1 LLTGV
6 TYRTDRHN
14 RQAGSVNSKT
24 ADNETDQRL
33 FDPIIKAK
41 PLSTS
46 FTHLFENVDKSST
59 KWLVTGAGGFI
70 GSHLEQALLDSGQ
83 HVVALDNFL
92 TGHRENLEKVL
103 AAVPAIAHANYE
115 LIEGDCGDE
124 AVVKRAMAGVDYVL
138 HQAALGSVPRSLE
151 QPLAS
156 FANNVD
162 GFFKVIIAAKDAGVK
177 RFVYASSSSI
187 YGDHPDLPKVE
198 SKTGNPLSP
207 YAATKVSN
215 ELFAAMVARCYG
227 MPCAGLRYF
236 NVFGARQDPNG
247 PYAAVIPKWVDALM
261 AGEGVWIHGDGET
274 SRDFCFIDN
283 VIQINLRAALT
294 SVPNS
299 DTGNDASASH
309 HAYNVAVGHRTTL
322 NELFVYLRDRV
333 AVEFP
338 QAAHAEPIYGD
349 FRPGDVRH
357 SQADISL
364 AATHLGY
371 SPTHTVEQ
379 GLDEAVQWYLRNCS
393 R

>member
-1 LLTGV
+1 MT
-6 TYRTDRHN
+6 
-14 RQAGSVNSKT
+14 K
-24 ADNETDQRL
+24 
-33 FDPIIKAK
+33 IKAK
-41 PLSTS
+41 NLSTS
-46 FTHLFENVDKSST
+46 FSTLFAGVEKPVS

-70 GSHLEQALLDSGQ
+70 GSHLVQALLNSGQ
-83 HVVALDNFL
+83 QVVALDSFL
-92 TGHRENLEKVL
+92 TGHRHNLEKVL
-103 AAVPAIAHANYE
+103 AAVPAASHANYE
-115 LIEGDCGDE
+115 LIEGDITDQATVE
-124 AVVKRAMAGVDYVL
+124 RAVQGVDYVL

-151 QPLAS
+151 QPLGS

-198 SKTGNPLSP
+198 PKTGNPLSP
-207 YAATKVSN
+207 YAATKASN

-261 AGEGVWIHGDGET
+261 AGEAVHINGDGET

-283 VIQINLRAALT
+283 VVQINLRAALT
-294 SVPNS
+294 NIST
-299 DTGNDASASH
+299 DDGTKH

-322 NELFVYLRDRV
+322 NELFFYLRDRV

-338 QAAHAEPIYGD
+338 HAADAAPVFGD
-349 FRPGDVRH
+349 FRSGDVRH

-364 AATHLGY
+364 AKQNLAYL
-371 SPTHTVEQ
+371 PTHTVEQ
-379 GLDEAVQWYLRNCS
+379 GLDEAVQWYLKNSPR
-393 R
+393 

>member
-1 LLTGV
+1 M
-6 TYRTDRHN
+6 
-14 RQAGSVNSKT
+14 
-24 ADNETDQRL
+24 
-33 FDPIIKAK
+33 I
-41 PLSTS
+41 TS
-46 FTHLFENVDKSST
+46 FSHLFNHVDKPVS

-70 GSHLEQALLDSGQ
+70 GSHLVQALLNCGQ
-83 HVVALDNFL
+83 KVVALDNFM
-92 TGHRENLEKVL
+92 TGHRHNLDNVL
-103 AAVPAIAHANYE
+103 ESVPANTHTNYE
-115 LIEGDCGDE
+115 LIEGDITDQSVAE
-124 AVVKRAMAGVDYVL
+124 RAMQGVDYVL

-156 FANNVD
+156 FSNNVD

-187 YGDHPDLPKVE
+187 YGDHPDLPKLE
-198 SKTGNPLSP
+198 LKTGNPLSP
-207 YAATKVSN
+207 YAATKASN
-215 ELFAAMVARCYG
+215 EMFAAMVARCYG

-261 AGEGVWIHGDGET
+261 AGQAVQINGDGQT

-283 VIQINLRAALT
+283 VVQINLRAALT
-294 SVPNS
+294 NAP
-299 DTGNDASASH
+299 TNDGISH

-322 NELFVYLRDRV
+322 NELFNFLKARV

-338 QAAHAEPIYGD
+338 HAGKAAPVYGD

-364 AATHLGY
+364 AAKHLGY
-371 SPTHTVEQ
+371 EPTHTVEQ
-379 GLDEAVQWYLRNCS
+379 GLDQAVQWYMKNSS